1 MHAFAPPPTR
11 ATTPTP
17 QRLLQGFT
25 LIEVMVAI
33 ALMAVMAAVSW
44 RGIDGLLRA
53 QAYTQRNATE
63 QAVLQ
68 TTLMQWQTDLEQMS
82 NILSLTPLDWDGKVL
97 RITRANARLSPAD
110 APTVAV
116 VAWSERVLNGQ
127 KYWLRW
133 QSGPIVNREQWRQAW
148 SSAQLWSQGQGS
160 SGQGQQTV
168 LVPITDWRLYY
179 ARDGRW
185 SNPLSS
191 GETEA
196 DNTNTGG
203 DGSDTNSGSG
213 SNSDSTQYTPPN
225 ALFALPEAVRLELDL
240 APNQVFSGRITRDW
254 LRPSYGRTR

>member
-1 MHAFAPPPTR
+1 MSTMHAFALPPIRSTAP
-11 ATTPTP
+11 AP
-17 QRLLQGFT
+17 QRGVRGFT

-68 TTLMQWQTDLEQMS
+68 TSLMQWQTDLEQMS

-97 RITRANARLSPAD
+97 RITRANARLSAAD

-116 VAWSERVLNGQ
+116 VAWSERLLNGQ

-133 QSGPIVNREQWRQAW
+133 QSTPIVNREQWRQAW
-148 SSAQLWSQGQGS
+148 SSAQLWSQGQGG
-160 SGQGQQTV
+160 SGQGQQTA
-168 LVPITDWRLYY
+168 LMPITDWRLYY

-191 GETEA
+191 AETE
-196 DNTNTGG
+196 DPPNTPG
-203 DGSDTNSGSG
+203 SGSG
-213 SNSDSTQYTPPN
+213 TEAPQYTVPN
-225 ALFALPEAVRLELDL
+225 AFFALPEAIRLELDL

-254 LRPSYGRTR
+254 LRPNYGRTR